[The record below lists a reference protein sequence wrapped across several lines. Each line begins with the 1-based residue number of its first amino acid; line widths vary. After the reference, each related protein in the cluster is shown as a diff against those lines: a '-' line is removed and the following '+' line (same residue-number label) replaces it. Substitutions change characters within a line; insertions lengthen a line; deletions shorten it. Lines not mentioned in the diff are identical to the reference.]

1 MAWRTRLGLL
11 LLLLVLVGAVAAGV
25 LWTALAEAE
34 RGLVTALEGKAK
46 AHARIVRSDVELALR
61 LGIPLAELP
70 GAYDY
75 LENGAQADP
84 DIRFVAIT
92 DPDLVRLHY
101 GGIGK
106 ARLDPLLGT
115 AIVQAV
121 AASVA
126 SHPDQPLRAVTVDG
140 FSITPAPLF
149 DGDRHAGFIVV
160 AVQGKQVQEA
170 LLERLSGLVP
180 AGLAFLI
187 LLLELV
193 AWTVARSVEEP
204 WRRLRRM
211 MRRLVDGRRLVW
223 SGRHDRSE
231 LGMAMRLANG
241 IFHRLKDQAERVGM
255 RAIEA
260 ERAVFDPTVA
270 RAVREHA
277 DALHAPP
284 LAALITPPELPA
296 DRRPSDVHPAVLLL
310 TAAAALGLVPV
321 LAPALWPAPALPPSG
336 LWLPLLLAA
345 AAGLALA
352 LVVRRPGWLLVLAGG
367 GVAAVAI
374 AGEPLAAAAPPLLA
388 GVLAVTLA
396 AGWLHVRRASDGSA
410 TAWLVA
416 RAVAGL
422 AVGGLAAIT
431 LIHEDRLAVL
441 PWLQLGLLGV
451 AVLASNHEPVVRRQ
465 LFNTPGTR
473 ATSGTRAASGTRP
486 GRLQAPG

>member
-1 MAWRTRLGLL
+1 MAWRTRLALF
-11 LLLLVLVGAVAAGV
+11 LLLVVLAGAVAAGV

-46 AHARIVRSDVELALR
+46 AHARIVRSDVELALQ

-92 DPDLVRLHY
+92 DPDLGRLHY
-101 GGIGK
+101 GGIGR
-106 ARLDPLLGT
+106 ARLDPLLDT
-115 AIVQAV
+115 EPVRAV

-126 SHPDQPLRAVTVDG
+126 SHPDQPLRAVSVNG

-149 DGDRHAGFIVV
+149 DDDHHAGFIVV

-170 LLERLSGLVP
+170 LLERLAGLVP

-193 AWTVARSVEEP
+193 AWTVARSLEEP

-211 MRRLVDGRRLVW
+211 MRRLVDGRRLIW
-223 SGRHDRSE
+223 SARHDRSE

-255 RAIEA
+255 RASEA

-277 DALHAPP
+277 DALYEPP
-284 LAALITPPELPA
+284 LAALVKAPELPA
-296 DRRPSDVHPAVLLL
+296 DHRPSDIHPAVLLL
-310 TAAAALGLVPV
+310 TAAATLGLLPALGPY
-321 LAPALWPAPALPPSG
+321 LWPSPHLPPTG
-336 LWLPLLLAA
+336 LWLPLLLAG
-345 AAGLALA
+345 AAGLVLA
-352 LVVRRPGWLLVLAGG
+352 LSLRRSGWLLVLAGG
-367 GVAAVAI
+367 VIAAVALG
-374 AGEPLAAAAPPLLA
+374 GEPLAAAAPGLLAPSLLA
-388 GVLAVTLA
+388 GVLATTLA
-396 AGWLHVRRASDGSA
+396 AGWLHVRRASDGRA
-410 TAWLVA
+410 AAWLTA
-416 RAVAGL
+416 RALAGL
-422 AVGGLAAIT
+422 AVGGLGAVT

-465 LFNTPGTR
+465 LF
-473 ATSGTRAASGTRP
+473 ATSGARSGRAD
-486 GRLQAPG
+486 APG